1 MDRNEAKSGQ
11 KGYTSLE
18 RLIKDAYGLN
28 PSQMIQRMEWA
39 QQEAQSEHPLN
50 GRPIKE
56 PPTDGFQTI
65 LAKMEARGITP
76 RVMADFDTASQK
88 WLQDGASWTEG
99 PLPHEKDRAGN
110 REDWSTRA
118 TEVWDSLKMVLQ
130 KPVKTAGV
138 VVAGFILVA
147 AILLIPRIDAIATRR
162 FSYESSVRD
171 GNTGTITWDNQD
183 DHITDVGSLEEVY
196 TKIKEETNTA
206 VLKLNYIP
214 HGMNLSSYNIK
225 EDNIRLEFT
234 YENSHVF
241 ILEFLCSMDDT
252 YTRTSDCREYTTVYN
267 EWIGREISIQR
278 NEISGNKFEYVAY
291 IEFGN
296 MYYYIQGIIPE
307 EDFLKIV
314 ENLVLEH

>member
-11 KGYTSLE
+11 NGYTSLE

-39 QQEAQSEHPLN
+39 QQEVQSEHPLN

-118 TEVWDSLKMVLQ
+118 IEVWDSLKMVLQ

-162 FSYESSVRD
+162 FAFDSRVRD
-171 GNTGTITWDNQD
+171 GSTGTITWNNQD
-183 DHITDVGSLEEVY
+183 DRTTDIGDLEEAY
-196 TKIKEETNTA
+196 EKIKEGLDAAT
-206 VLKLNYIP
+206 LKLNYIP
-214 HGMNLSSYNIK
+214 KEMKLSSFSIK
-225 EDNIRLEFT
+225 RENASLEFT
-234 YENSHVF
+234 YKNNQVYVF
-241 ILEFLCSMDDT
+241 EILYSVDNT
-252 YTRTSDCREYTTVYN
+252 YTRGTDCPEYTAVFN
-267 EWIGREISIQR
+267 RWFDREILIQR
-278 NEISGNKFEYVAY
+278 NELPDGQFEYMTY
-291 IEFGN
+291 FEEDD
-296 MYYYIQGIIPE
+296 MCYYIQGIMPE
-307 EDFLKIV
+307 QDFLKIV
-314 ENLVLEH
+314 ENLALEY

>member
-11 KGYTSLE
+11 NGYTSLE

-39 QQEAQSEHPLN
+39 QQEVQSEHPLN

-118 TEVWDSLKMVLQ
+118 IEVWDSLKMVLQ

-183 DHITDVGSLEEVY
+183 DRTTDIGSLEEAY
-196 TKIKEETNTA
+196 KKIKEESDTT

-214 HGMNLSSYNIK
+214 QGMNLSSYSIK
-225 EDNIRLEFT
+225 KENVRLEFT
-234 YENSHVF
+234 YKNNHIF
-241 ILEFLCSMDDT
+241 MLEFLCSMDNT
-252 YTRTSDCREYTTVYN
+252 YTRGTDCPEYTTVFN
-267 EWIGREISIQR
+267 RWFNHEILIQR
-278 NEISGNKFEYVAY
+278 NELSDDKFEYMAY
-291 IEFGN
+291 FEEDDIC
-296 MYYYIQGIIPE
+296 YYIQGIMPE
-307 EDFLKIV
+307 QEFLKIV
-314 ENLVLEH
+314 ENLALED

>member
-1 MDRNEAKSGQ
+1 MRCVVDRNEAKSGQ

-267 EWIGREISIQR
+267 E
-278 NEISGNKFEYVAY
+278 
-291 IEFGN
+291 
-296 MYYYIQGIIPE
+296 
-307 EDFLKIV
+307 
-314 ENLVLEH
+314 

>member
-39 QQEAQSEHPLN
+39 QQEAKSEHPLN

-76 RVMADFDTASQK
+76 RVLADFDTASQK

>member
-39 QQEAQSEHPLN
+39 QQEAKSEHPLN

>member
-39 QQEAQSEHPLN
+39 QQEAKSEHPLN

-138 VVAGFILVA
+138 VVAGFILLA
-147 AILLIPRIDAIATRR
+147 AILFILRIHAIATRR